1 MSWLFKSLQFEYDHH
16 HSSSASKEKLEP
28 RVESPSFAVGSRF
41 PVSSRHLHRVSC
53 LPIPPPHL
61 SPYETNLDSSPGL
74 AGVRSDLAEI
84 GGSLKAGLR
93 AVSGIS
99 KLTAKFFPDNGEDE
113 EEDDEGGDEDYVAGI
128 TEEVVE
134 FANKISGRSAC
145 WTDFPLSLEADFKI
159 TDSQR
164 EHASTIEYIVPSL
177 RALRETLQGYMS
189 SEHFWMVYF
198 ILLLPRLDEH
208 DMEILSSPQASL
220 GDCSILL
227 QIVHT
232 RNQLMQKL
240 QSSKNEQAETSEDIL
255 RTDPPESSQESNSS
269 EEDTKASKPPIDRED
284 AETPRPQLESPK
296 VGGSRSVNRKK
307 KLEYE
312 DTISFSDVDDIDSVY
327 SDRTSSCSR
336 SRGRRDP
343 SPGGSSTEWIQ
354 LNRGYESR
362 GGGGSQRSRHS
373 IKDSDADSTASEW
386 VKVDES
392 D

>member
-208 DMEILSSPQASL
+208 DMEILSSPQ
-220 GDCSILL
+220 
-227 QIVHT
+227 IVHT

-269 EEDTKASKPPIDRED
+269 EEDTK
-284 AETPRPQLESPK
+284 LESPK

>member
-99 KLTAKFFPDNGEDE
+99 KNGEDE

-208 DMEILSSPQASL
+208 DMEILSSPQSPM
-220 GDCSILL
+220 DCSILL